1 MKPVNELIA
10 RYEEGGS
17 FPKPRSWANC
27 DELGSPYQFFPRYGV
42 SNAVHKTYS
51 RGYPA
56 QPGTRAEPAYICQYK
71 NVQSTLV
78 QIGNLPVLGLAPV
91 LISGRPGGDCVR
103 LEVEWKRF
111 LETFLETFPTL
122 PRSPTMREAGGVL
135 GLWAAARGRWALGRR
150 PRAVVGP

>member
-1 MKPVNELIA
+1 MFVWVQTFSSTHHELH
-10 RYEEGGS
+10 S
-17 FPKPRSWANC
+17 
-27 DELGSPYQFFPRYGV
+27 
-42 SNAVHKTYS
+42 HYS